1 MENNTIDK
9 KILTRKIKKFKCP
22 FCGKYHRPRPEHNT
36 LSNFFVYCD
45 HESCMFLFLYFDEKL
60 TCLTDVFSYY
70 ISVFPYYIRSEYLKI
85 DDEIVFSSLHNEIQ
99 FTMPPKELSYIP
111 LSLSYCNCECDAE
124 NCYLYRLHSK
134 KVRIPIIFDDDVN
147 GNNDTIND
155 NIKKSQNSKN

>member
-60 TCLTDVFSYY
+60 ICLTNVFSSFV
-70 ISVFPYYIRSEYLKI
+70 ISKYLKI
-85 DDEIVFSSLHNEIQ
+85 DDAIVFSSLHNEIQ
-99 FTMPPKELSYIP
+99 FTMPPKELSSNMLTI
-111 LSLSYCNCECDAE
+111 SSCNFDCDAE
-124 NCYLYRLHSK
+124 NCYLYRLRSK
-134 KVRIPIIFDDDVN
+134 KVCIPIIFDDDVN
-147 GNNDTIND
+147 GNNDTVND
-155 NIKKSQNSKN
+155 NIKKYQNSKK